1 MRKTRAEIEN
11 EIRFEMYWLKR
22 IAQEINDYNTKGAAI
37 SKAAQFHIAN
47 AVLPAKSRIE
57 YAKALRLRI
66 RLFRTTRNCVLPNW
80 VRKSIKATK
89 RRKLL
94 TKREES
100 LDNLIDQSSDVSHD
114 SAISPTSSLAR

>member
-1 MRKTRAEIEN
+1 MRKARAEIEN

-66 RLFRTTRNCVLPNW
+66 RLFRTTRNCALPSW
-80 VRKSIKATK
+80 VKRQEDEKTSYMDNRIAERLRADLYKKIGFVPWKKS
-89 RRKLL
+89 
-94 TKREES
+94 
-100 LDNLIDQSSDVSHD
+100 
-114 SAISPTSSLAR
+114 